1 MTDDLFNTATDEVNR
16 LVTELSETKEALRD
30 LSGKLTRIETRLK
43 RVFPQAFAKR
53 AAEKSSER
61 QPSGSE
67 ASTLTPE
74 TALRLYEE
82 LVEHARNDQVEAV
95 REKLSPLSLPDLSFL
110 RRELSA
116 SLGKRKP
123 SAKY

>member
-1 MTDDLFNTATDEVNR
+1 MRGLHFMTDDLFNKPADEVDR
-16 LVTELSETKEALRD
+16 LVAELIETKEALRD
-30 LSGKLTRIETRLK
+30 LSGKLTLIETRLK

-61 QPSGSE
+61 QPSGTE

-74 TALRLYEE
+74 TALKLYEE

-95 REKLSPLSLPDLSFL
+95 REKLSRFSLPD
-110 RRELSA
+110 
-116 SLGKRKP
+116 
-123 SAKY
+123 

>member
-1 MTDDLFNTATDEVNR
+1 MTDDLFNPATDEVNR

-74 TALRLYEE
+74 TLRLYEE
-82 LVEHARNDQVEAV
+82 LVEHARNDQVEA
-95 REKLSPLSLPDLSFL
+95 
-110 RRELSA
+110 
-116 SLGKRKP
+116 
-123 SAKY
+123 AKSCHS